1 MREEIWAMMGFVSEG
16 ALGVRRGP
24 GSQRCVSTAWATLSV
39 SADLPKVLLLIR
51 GRAELDEEGTWA
63 VTGHQ
68 QAVRSS
74 GAKTGEGQRQR
85 RILSNDFITNL
96 WAAGGSSSAVTEGV
110 NGNCHCCDSAP
121 APLLPPFENL
131 SKRREHP
138 EGDTG
143 LHPVLRVSSALA
155 GGQVRDRW
163 SKTSGFSSLPPHHHP
178 APLALGLDVVLIP
191 SQQEDGLVAGDM
203 WPSTETLWVL

>member
-1 MREEIWAMMGFVSEG
+1 M
-16 ALGVRRGP
+16 
-24 GSQRCVSTAWATLSV
+24 
-39 SADLPKVLLLIR
+39 
-51 GRAELDEEGTWA
+51 
-63 VTGHQ
+63 H
-68 QAVRSS
+68 SS

-85 RILSNDFITNL
+85 HILSNDFITNL

-143 LHPVLRVSSALA
+143 LHPVLSISSAPA
-155 GGQVRDRW
+155 GGQVRDGQ
-163 SKTSGFSSLPPHHHP
+163 SKTSGFSSLPPITTPHP
-178 APLALGLDVVLIP
+178 LLWFLSLLNRRMDWSLGPCGQVQRHFGFHNWHVVGGR
-191 SQQEDGLVAGDM
+191 SQRCC
-203 WPSTETLWVL
+203 